1 MNKFH
6 EFDYYLK
13 PIKIKKVLLVF
24 LILILSNNLNFSQS
38 LENKNILVVWGG
50 WKGHQPKVFADNVIK
65 WLKSQN
71 AKITES
77 NNLEVYD
84 NYDSLT
90 KFDLIIQSVTLSD
103 ISNNQADNLVKAIN
117 NGVGIAGA
125 HGGLTDSF
133 RTKTNYQF
141 MIGGQFVAHPGGKVN
156 FEVNM
161 LNDQL
166 TQGLNNIEIFTEQ
179 YYMHFDPN
187 IEIIAN
193 TIFDNKFYPWIDGV
207 IMPFAWKKK
216 YGKGKVF
223 YISIGHDPNEF
234 IRYPDGWKLLT
245 RGFIWACRN

>member
-1 MNKFH
+1 MCIR
-6 EFDYYLK
+6 D
-13 PIKIKKVLLVF
+13 
-24 LILILSNNLNFSQS
+24 S
-38 LENKNILVVWGG
+38 
-50 WKGHQPKVFADNVIK
+50 NVIK

-77 NNLEVYD
+77 NNFEIYD

-125 HGGLTDSF
+125 HGGLVDSY

-161 LNDQL
+161 LNDPL
-166 TQGLNNIEIFTEQ
+166 T
-179 YYMHFDPN
+179 
-187 IEIIAN
+187 
-193 TIFDNKFYPWIDGV
+193 
-207 IMPFAWKKK
+207 
-216 YGKGKVF
+216 
-223 YISIGHDPNEF
+223 
-234 IRYPDGWKLLT
+234 
-245 RGFIWACRN
+245 

>member
-6 EFDYYLK
+6 EFDYYLI
-13 PIKIKKVLLVF
+13 PMKIKKVLLVF

-77 NNLEVYD
+77 NNFEVYD

-166 TQGLNNIEIFTEQ
+166 TQGLNNFEIFTEQ

-187 IEIIAN
+187 IEIIACK
-193 TIFDNKFYPWIDGV
+193 IQKAVGV
-207 IMPFAWKKK
+207 LNLIM
-216 YGKGKVF
+216 
-223 YISIGHDPNEF
+223 S
-234 IRYPDGWKLLT
+234 LT
-245 RGFIWACRN
+245 VT